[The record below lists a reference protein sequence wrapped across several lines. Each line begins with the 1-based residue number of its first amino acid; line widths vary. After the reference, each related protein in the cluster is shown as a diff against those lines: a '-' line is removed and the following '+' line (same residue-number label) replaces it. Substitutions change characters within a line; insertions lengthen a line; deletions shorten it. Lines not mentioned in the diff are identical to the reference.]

1 VPKRKRAKPR
11 RYSHLSDDDRIQHL
25 LALADSKRVERL
37 DHEFALAR
45 LRALPAKERTKSDDP
60 QQDYASA
67 VERVRAELAKCD
79 AAAKVAEEQ
88 ARAIAP
94 KRKATQAETKARRE
108 RVAERRR
115 QVIAE
120 HVRSWE
126 TTRLAHEVEVRRL
139 ELVPEPERFDYT
151 EREPGADRR
160 TFSWQQA
167 HDLHEQA
174 LDGIEQSIKIATSL
188 LKG

>member
-45 LRALPAKERTKSDDP
+45 LRALP
-60 QQDYASA
+60 
-67 VERVRAELAKCD
+67 ELAKCD

-126 TTRLAHEVEVRRL
+126 TTMLAHEVELRRL